1 MRPGGDVGGPR
12 PFPFAPHRSACGSPI
27 QGFGALGPMGRGP
40 HRGVSIAVQSEL
52 VDAVGAATAVLE
64 KVVAR
69 LEDTQVPDAAVL
81 HAVVMLRLVH
91 TEQRDLRERN
101 CMEEVDGD
109 WVLNRR
115 WHPAAFAV
123 ASSRPRVL
131 LTIGVNA
138 LRTLIDEIDRVLQE
152 EGRPEVEQM
161 LLRHRDLVRS
171 AEKSL
176 IDLRRESLLAVAP
189 M

>member
-1 MRPGGDVGGPR
+1 
-12 PFPFAPHRSACGSPI
+12 
-27 QGFGALGPMGRGP
+27 MGRGP
-40 HRGVSIAVQSEL
+40 HRGVSIAIQSEL

-69 LEDTQVPDAAVL
+69 LEHSQVPDAAVL
-81 HAVVMLRLVH
+81 HALVMLRLVH
-91 TEQRDLRERN
+91 TEQRDLHGS
-101 CMEEVDGD
+101 CMEQADGD

-138 LRTLIDEIDRVLQE
+138 LRTLTNEIDHVLQE
-152 EGRPEVEQM
+152 EGRPEVEEM

-171 AEKSL
+171 VEESL

>member
-1 MRPGGDVGGPR
+1 
-12 PFPFAPHRSACGSPI
+12 
-27 QGFGALGPMGRGP
+27 MGRGP
-40 HRGVSIAVQSEL
+40 HLGVSIAIQSEL

-69 LEDTQVPDAAVL
+69 LEDSQVPDGAVL
-81 HAVVMLRLVH
+81 HALVMLRLVH
-91 TEQRDLRERN
+91 AEQGDLGGN
-101 CMEEVDGD
+101 CMEVADGD

-138 LRTLIDEIDRVLQE
+138 LRTLINEIDRVLQE
-152 EGRPEVEQM
+152 EGRPDVEQM
-161 LLRHRDLVRS
+161 LLRHRDLIRS
-171 AEKSL
+171 AEESL
-176 IDLRRESLLAVAP
+176 IDLRRESLLPVAT